1 MSSMPGGHDPTE
13 LFSHNGVL
21 GSDLG
26 DLMGPFPGLDDATN
40 VVGSFD
46 GTDPWGRHPFSPLS
60 LGGPTVNT
68 AAIGDHKL
76 GGTHKSLSASD
87 DEDPVEAANTELA
100 ALNAR
105 AMRATRSL
113 MRPDTAPLTVN
124 SPLVNEAFEATA
136 ALIRIINAIPHIS
149 ASNPHGD
156 QGITT
161 TTTGQSTMTFG
172 LVFLALASH
181 QHLLGLFRSICDSVE
196 RSLDLESINSEIKQ
210 QQRGGLHGEGPSS
223 AQFVMVLQLLIHL
236 IGRMDRSLFNSTA
249 IPKGEMTGSSAE
261 QIMSSYVGGD
271 SWEIQGSQCV
281 FVLAQAI
288 VKTLPEEHVKL
299 KRLIQI
305 LLTRMEGC
313 DNL

>member
-1 MSSMPGGHDPTE
+1 MPGGHDLTE

-26 DLMGPFPGLDDATN
+26 DLTGTFPGLDDATN

-46 GTDPWGRHPFSPLS
+46 GTDPWGRHLFSPLS

-76 GGTHKSLSASD
+76 GGTHRSLSTSD
-87 DEDPVEAANTELA
+87 DEDPVEAANAELA

-113 MRPDTAPLTVN
+113 MRPGTAPLTVN
-124 SPLVNEAFEATA
+124 SPLVNEAFEATT
-136 ALIRIINAIPHIS
+136 ALIRIINSIPHIS
-149 ASNPHGD
+149 ASNLPGD
-156 QGITT
+156 QSVTT

-181 QHLLGLFRSICDSVE
+181 QHLLGLFRAICDSVE
-196 RSLDLESINSEIKQ
+196 RSLESINTEIKQ

-223 AQFVMVLQLLIHL
+223 AQFVMVLQLLMHL

-249 IPKGEMTGSSAE
+249 IPKGEMTRSSAE
-261 QIMSSYVGGD
+261 QIMSSYVGGE
-271 SWEIQGSQCV
+271 SWESQGSQCV

-288 VKTLPEEHVKL
+288 VETLPEEHVKL

-305 LLTRMEGC
+305 LLTRMEGY